1 MTMEFFSVNHITLC
15 VDYLNGCSYKEP
27 KKMFHKRQE
36 FAKENSFLF
45 FGKKYSELNFN
56 EKFNITY
63 MVTNTNP
70 LSSMKDF
77 IMESGF
83 RNLHKNQKDEI
94 LNYQKVE
101 FLKRKLEFNNEE
113 KSSINKERIMIIQKL
128 LDQTLKLNFTYKI
141 YLGSIKKPPPNLK
154 ESDIISFKKML
165 NNPEN
170 REIIN
175 KLNQKLLLN
184 RECVSACIITNAL
197 KYVYTNVD
205 DYWPD
210 LIKSIRKLKLISKNT
225 TVTREM
231 ILKVLDRFYYMDEN
245 FANRPVDKRI
255 DKHRMNKI
263 LLEKVSEKMG
273 KTKEEIK
280 KISKG

>member
-1 MTMEFFSVNHITLC
+1 
-15 VDYLNGCSYKEP
+15 
-27 KKMFHKRQE
+27 
-36 FAKENSFLF
+36 
-45 FGKKYSELNFN
+45 
-56 EKFNITY
+56 
-63 MVTNTNP
+63 
-70 LSSMKDF
+70 MKDF

-113 KSSINKERIMIIQKL
+113 KSSITKERITIIQKL
-128 LDQTLKLNFTYKI
+128 LDQTLKLNFTYRI
-141 YLGSIKKPPPNLK
+141 YLGSIKKPPLSLK
-154 ESDIISFKKML
+154 ENDIISFKKML

-170 REIIN
+170 RETIN

-197 KYVYTNVD
+197 KYVYTNVN

-225 TVTREM
+225 TITKEM

-255 DKHRMNKI
+255 DKYRMNKI
-263 LLEKVSEKMG
+263 LLEKVSEKME

>member
-1 MTMEFFSVNHITLC
+1 MEFFSVNHITLC

-113 KSSINKERIMIIQKL
+113 KSSINKERIVTIQKL
-128 LDQTLKLNFTYKI
+128 LDQTLRLNFTYKI

-154 ESDIISFKKML
+154 ENDIMSFKKML

-197 KYVYTNVD
+197 KYVYTNVN
-205 DYWPD
+205 DYWPE
-210 LIKSIRKLKLISKNT
+210 LLKSIRKLKLTSKNT
-225 TVTREM
+225 TLTREM

-255 DKHRMNKI
+255 DKDRMNKI

>member
-1 MTMEFFSVNHITLC
+1 MTMEFFSVNHINLC

-154 ESDIISFKKML
+154 ESDITSFKKML

-184 RECVSACIITNAL
+184 RESVSACIITNAL
-197 KYVYTNVD
+197 KYVYTNVN
-205 DYWPD
+205 DYWPN

-225 TVTREM
+225 TLTKEM

-255 DKHRMNKI
+255 DKYRMNKI

-280 KISKG
+280 KISRG

>member
-1 MTMEFFSVNHITLC
+1 MEFFSVNHITLC

-154 ESDIISFKKML
+154 ESDITSFKKML

-197 KYVYTNVD
+197 KYVYTNVN
-205 DYWPD
+205 DYWPE
-210 LIKSIRKLKLISKNT
+210 LLKSIRKLKLTSKNT
-225 TVTREM
+225 TLTREM

-255 DKHRMNKI
+255 DKDRMNKI